1 MKRHL
6 RYWGAVWLLL
16 ALWLGS
22 WVGQGVFQ
30 WSEYVSTQQEH
41 SATIQVSQFIAE
53 FMAATLENW
62 QSEWL
67 QLIYQAIFLL
77 GFKHLF
83 FKVDA
88 EDLERIEQKL
98 DRALNR
104 LDHSSG
110 K

>member
-1 MKRHL
+1 
-6 RYWGAVWLLL
+6 VWLLF
-16 ALWLGS
+16 ALWLGT
-22 WVGQGVFQ
+22 
-30 WSEYVSTQQEH
+30 EYVSTQHEH
-41 SATIQVSQFIAE
+41 SAPIQASQFIAE

-77 GFKHLF
+77 GFKHVF

-98 DRALNR
+98 DRV
-104 LDHSSG
+104 LDSR
-110 K
+110 